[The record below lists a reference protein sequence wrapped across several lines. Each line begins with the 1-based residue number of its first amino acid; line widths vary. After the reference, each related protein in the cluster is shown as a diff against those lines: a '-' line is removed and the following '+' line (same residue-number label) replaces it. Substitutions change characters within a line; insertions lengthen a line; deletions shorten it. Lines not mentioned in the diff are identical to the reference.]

1 MQIGPVCRAHGSL
14 TPVCCVGAQV
24 EQWFMDQLVTLY
36 GVEDEDQLP
45 IPFDFLELLDT
56 DKEDREDL
64 LKDKLADCPGGE

>member
-1 MQIGPVCRAHGSL
+1 M
-14 TPVCCVGAQV
+14 

-64 LKDKLADCPGGE
+64 LKDKLADCPGGEKSRREESETTGGGKG